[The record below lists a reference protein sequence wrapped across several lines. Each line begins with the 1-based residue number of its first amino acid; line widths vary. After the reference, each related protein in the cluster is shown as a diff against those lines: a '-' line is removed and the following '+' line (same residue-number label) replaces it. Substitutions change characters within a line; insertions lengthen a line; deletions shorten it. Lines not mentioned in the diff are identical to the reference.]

1 MFIQFF
7 GGYLLSKGVVTPEQL
22 VKAIEKEATSHIKLG
37 TLAMHASLMTPIQI
51 EEIKIAQTHTD
62 KRFGELC
69 VEKGYLTD
77 EQVTQLLSEQYPKYL
92 LLGQILTDEGVFDHE
107 TFQMLVNDYITES
120 CIDKDG
126 IPEEDNIMIHAMLTD
141 YCRDIHSS
149 NKEYLMEYLTL
160 MVNNLIRFIG
170 ADFTLMPPVN
180 NIDCHT
186 AHYST
191 QKVTG
196 PFKLDSVIDM
206 DEDIAVMFASRYVN
220 EMFESFDEY
229 VQASMEDF
237 LNLHNG
243 LFTVNISN
251 SYSVELQL
259 EAPYSGT
266 DLDIPASENV
276 FVFQALYPFGTVNI
290 LITDQN

>member
-1 MFIQFF
+1 
-7 GGYLLSKGVVTPEQL
+7 
-22 VKAIEKEATSHIKLG
+22 
-37 TLAMHASLMTPIQI
+37 
-51 EEIKIAQTHTD
+51 
-62 KRFGELC
+62 
-69 VEKGYLTD
+69 
-77 EQVTQLLSEQYPKYL
+77 
-92 LLGQILTDEGVFDHE
+92 
-107 TFQMLVNDYITES
+107 
-120 CIDKDG
+120 
-126 IPEEDNIMIHAMLTD
+126 
-141 YCRDIHSS
+141 
-149 NKEYLMEYLTL
+149 

-290 LITDQN
+290 IITDQN